1 MSQKQKKIRGIIC
14 TLIGGTAWG
23 FSGTCGQYIFANC
36 QMNSGT
42 LASIRMLG
50 AGILLCIFNLIVRKK
65 SMFELWKHPVDAFR
79 LVLFALGGLMFT
91 QYAYLTAIGY
101 SNSGT
106 ATVLQNLGIILLMV
120 ITCIMERK
128 LPLKTEMMAAILA
141 LAGVF
146 LLATHGNPS
155 ELVMSRSA
163 LEWGLIAAVAMASY
177 TLLPRGLLEKWGTLV
192 VVGFAML
199 IGGIVLSC
207 GFQIWK
213 EPMDYSWNII
223 AALFVIVVIGTL
235 AAFSLYLQGVSDIGP
250 VKASMIGCVEP
261 VVATIL
267 STVWMGTT
275 FAAIDLV
282 GFVLII
288 GGVLLVSFK
297 KETGRN
303 Q

>member
-1 MSQKQKKIRGIIC
+1 
-14 TLIGGTAWG
+14 
-23 FSGTCGQYIFANC
+23 
-36 QMNSGT
+36 
-42 LASIRMLG
+42 
-50 AGILLCIFNLIVRKK
+50 
-65 SMFELWKHPVDAFR
+65 
-79 LVLFALGGLMFT
+79 
-91 QYAYLTAIGY
+91 
-101 SNSGT
+101 
-106 ATVLQNLGIILLMV
+106 
-120 ITCIMERK
+120 
-128 LPLKTEMMAAILA
+128 
-141 LAGVF
+141 
-146 LLATHGNPS
+146 
-155 ELVMSRSA
+155 MSRDA

-235 AAFSLYLQGVSDIGP
+235 AAFFLYLQGVSDIGP

>member
-1 MSQKQKKIRGIIC
+1 MSEQQKKIRGIIC
-14 TLIGGTAWG
+14 TLAGGTAWG
-23 FSGTCGQYIFANC
+23 FSGACGQYIFTNC
-36 QMNSGT
+36 QMNSCT

-50 AGILLCIFNLIVRKK
+50 AGILLCIFNFIVRRKT
-65 SMFELWKHPVDAFR
+65 MFAIWKHPIDAVR

-120 ITCIMERK
+120 VTCILDGK
-128 LPLKTEMMAAILA
+128 LPLKTEVMGAVLA
-141 LAGVF
+141 LSGVF
-146 LLATHGNPS
+146 LLATHGNPAD
-155 ELVMSRSA
+155 LVMSADA
-163 LEWGLIAAVAMASY
+163 LRWGLIAAVALACY
-177 TLLPRGLLEKWGTLV
+177 TLLPRELLEKWGTFV

-207 GFQIWK
+207 GFRIWE
-213 EPMDYSWNII
+213 EPMQYGWNIML
-223 AALFVIVVIGTL
+223 ALAVIVVIGTL

-250 VKASMIGCVEP
+250 IKASMLGCVEP

-267 STVWMGTT
+267 STVWLGTT

-288 GGVLLVSFK
+288 GSVLVVSIK
-297 KETGRN
+297 KEPGRKS
-303 Q
+303 